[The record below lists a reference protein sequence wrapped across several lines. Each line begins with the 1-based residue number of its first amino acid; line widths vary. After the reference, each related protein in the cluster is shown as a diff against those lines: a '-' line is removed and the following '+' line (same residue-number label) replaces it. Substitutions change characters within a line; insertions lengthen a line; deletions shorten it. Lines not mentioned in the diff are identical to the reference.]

1 VLILRERKEAT
12 KKWFPRTM
20 AAETPSFENSFWVSG
35 RSSAEQTSGQG
46 EGSEGVLL
54 QDVLCGG
61 GVVVVVCSVDQS
73 VT

>member
-1 VLILRERKEAT
+1 
-12 KKWFPRTM
+12 M